1 MRILAVGG
9 TDVKILTNRLRL
21 PGDPVLDVTDAEVA
35 VTGPYPSRRRL
46 TLACP
51 VLDAARRLPWPA
63 TGPEKRP
70 ILARLR
76 AGGRSI
82 PVGRV
87 EAGHALLLA
96 GRAVVGARVAARAA
110 LRRS

>member
-1 MRILAVGG
+1 MKILAVGG
-9 TDVKILTNRLRL
+9 THVEIPTNGLRW
-21 PGDPVLDVTDAEVA
+21 PGDPVPDLSGAEVTI
-35 VTGPYPSRRRL
+35 TGPYPSRRRL